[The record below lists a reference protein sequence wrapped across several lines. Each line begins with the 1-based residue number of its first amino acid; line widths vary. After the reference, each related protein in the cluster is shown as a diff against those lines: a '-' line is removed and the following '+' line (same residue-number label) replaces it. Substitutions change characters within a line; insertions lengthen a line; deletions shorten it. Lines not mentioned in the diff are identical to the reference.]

1 MVKKWKEIFMVILG
15 SMMMGIGIDLFVY
28 ADLGLD
34 PLSLFEAG
42 IGRVLHLSLGSV
54 SQILMVTIIVIMF
67 FADRK
72 RIGIGSVLNSVLVG
86 AFINLFSPVICV
98 EGHSLYWRAL
108 GFLCGLVLVGA
119 GIGTY
124 VAAGLGE
131 AGMDALMMYL
141 SGKLHKN
148 VNVTRVVIDILL
160 SVTGFLL
167 GGKLGGATV
176 VSMLV
181 NGYIIQFTIQLES
194 KMLCNRKE

>member
-1 MVKKWKEIFMVILG
+1 MVKRWKEIFMVILG

-28 ADLGLD
+28 ADFGLD

-42 IGRVLHLSLGSV
+42 LGRVLHLSLGSV
-54 SQILMVTIIVIMF
+54 SQILMITIIVIMF
-67 FADRK
+67 FADRE

-86 AFINLFSPVICV
+86 AFIKLFSPVICV

-141 SGKLHKN
+141 SGKLHRN
-148 VNVTRVVIDILL
+148 VNVTRVAIDILL